1 MPLTE
6 ADQKRVEAAE
16 AEAEAAG
23 SSKIL
28 IRSPPDSQKLGSF
41 TVMCL
46 IMNRTIGSGIYVTP
60 AIVLRATNSV
70 GISLFLWTFGAVFG
84 ISGLLVWLELGMS
97 IPKFQPPDEGTDS
110 LQNGERPFENVPRS
124 GGEKNYLEYIY
135 KDPRFR
141 TTCLYGVIFIVL
153 GNLAGNAIAMGQ
165 YVMQAAGSPDNDAA
179 VRGIAVA
186 ALTAACLIH
195 GLWRHGGIVLNNGLA
210 LIKTMTLSAVIIIG
224 FAVAG
229 GASFTDVP
237 MEKKPSNFNTHI
249 SFEGPSNDAG
259 SYARSIVY
267 VVYSFSGFKQP
278 FYVLSEVSQ
287 PKKRFAKATIGTMV
301 LVAVMF
307 VLANVAYLCAIPK
320 DRILNSDL
328 DMATIFFHDVFGNE
342 IAPRVMSGVI
352 ALSIFGNIVVMT
364 FTASKVKQEIAK
376 EGILPYSLFFAKSTT
391 TPYAWF
397 RQKFWPLQ
405 NREIEQSPA
414 TALLLHWVF
423 AVILVAATSST
434 STSIAYLVL
443 VLLYAYTLVVVV
455 GFFVAAGLLYLR
467 VTKGRQWTDNVGFE
481 PWGGPTA
488 AIIYSCTC
496 AFMIIGVFIT
506 PSEASPFSYARTGV
520 QHYIVPA
527 VGLGTLLVAYS
538 YYLVFAKL
546 IPRWRRKVLVV
557 EREPVIVRQGG
568 DQDGEWVQILEI
580 VEFWWAARQ
589 VDKEV
594 IVG

>member
-6 ADQKRVEAAE
+6 ADQRRVDAAE
-16 AEAEAAG
+16 AEVEKAG
-23 SSKIL
+23 SSKL
-28 IRSPPDSQKLGSF
+28 LVRSPPEPQKLGSF

-46 IMNRTIGSGIYVTP
+46 IINRTIGSGIYVTP

-70 GISLFLWTFGAVFG
+70 GISLFLWTFGALFG
-84 ISGLLVWLELGMS
+84 LSGLLVWLELGLS

-110 LQNGERPFENVPRS
+110 LRNGERPFENVPRS

-135 KDPRFR
+135 KSPRFL
-141 TTCLYGVIFIVL
+141 TTCLYGVIFVVL

-165 YVMQAAGSPDNDAA
+165 YIMQAAGRPNSDAA

-195 GLWRHGGIVLNNGLA
+195 GFWRRGGLAINNVLA
-210 LIKTMTLSAVIIIG
+210 LIKILTLSAVIILG

-229 GASFTDVP
+229 GASFANGPIVK
-237 MEKKPSNFNTHI
+237 EAFKANYNTRT
-249 SFEGPSNDAG
+249 SFTRPSNDAG
-259 SYARSIVY
+259 NYARSIVY
-267 VVYSFSGFKQP
+267 VVYSYSGFKQP

-287 PKKRFAKATIGTMV
+287 PKKRFAKATIATM
-301 LVAVMF
+301 LLIAVMF

-320 DRILNSDL
+320 DRILDNDL

-376 EGILPYSLFFAKSTT
+376 EGILPWSLFFARSTT
-391 TPYAWF
+391 TPYTWLSQ
-397 RQKFWPLQ
+397 RFWPSRSHTL
-405 NREIEQSPA
+405 EQSPA

-434 STSIAYLVL
+434 ATSIAYLVL
-443 VLLYAYTLVVVV
+443 VLLYAYTLVVIV
-455 GFFVAAGLLYLR
+455 GFFVATGLLYLR
-467 VTKGRQWTDNVGFE
+467 FTKGRQWTDSVGFK

-496 AFMIIGVFIT
+496 AFMIVGVFIT
-506 PSEASPFSYARTGV
+506 PSGTSPFSYARTGV
-520 QHYIVPA
+520 RHYIVPA
-527 VGLGTLLVAYS
+527 VGLGTLLVAYG
-538 YYLVFAKL
+538 YYLLFAKL

-557 EREPVIVRQGG
+557 EREPIIVRQGG
-568 DQDGEWVQILEI
+568 DQDGEWVQLLEI

-589 VDKEV
+589 VDREV
-594 IVG
+594 